1 HTTARYLKRERRYQD
16 PTAPGSDVASEIDL
30 EEDPMLSA
38 LLTEEQAEVHRAFGV
53 LTAVEREVLELSY
66 AEEMSPTQ
74 IAEMTG
80 KSLVAVRALLN
91 EALVKVGMELR
102 ILQVDL
108 LNYPPECREI
118 HIPRLPASL
127 NGRLEGPELEE
138 TLRHLKGC
146 RHCQDARAKMRE
158 AERRLGGFAT
168 AA

>member
-1 HTTARYLKRERRYQD
+1 KLVVHVRQRVRGDDETQDIVTDAFIRARGHFDRLDHDPLYLHRIARSLIRERREQD
-16 PTAPGSDVASEIDL
+16 HRAPGADVASVIDL

-38 LLTEEQAEVHRAFGV
+38 LLTEEQAEVHRAFAV

-118 HIPRLPASL
+118 HIPRLPAYL
-127 NGRLEGPELEE
+127 
-138 TLRHLKGC
+138 
-146 RHCQDARAKMRE
+146 
-158 AERRLGGFAT
+158 
-168 AA
+168 